1 VSPRIRRP
9 ALIGLPALFGL
20 AAAAYRALWSEPRN
34 VRLTRTTLELP
45 AWPAELD
52 GLRVAVIS
60 DLHTGAPHVPVEKVE
75 RVVARVGEEAP
86 DLIALLGDYA
96 DPRVMGA
103 SPVRPEDVAGALGR
117 LEAPLGV
124 LAVLG
129 NHDWAEGGREMAA
142 ALRTAGVVVL
152 ENDATEA
159 GRGLWVAGVA
169 DARTRRVDLA
179 VALSGVPSDA
189 PLLLLSHD
197 PDVFPRVPARVALT
211 LSGHT
216 HGAQVDLPLVRE
228 RVTPSRFGARY
239 AGGVFEEDGRLLFV
253 SRGVG
258 TSGLPVRFLA
268 PPEVALLTLRSGQLS
283 GTAGGR

>member
-1 VSPRIRRP
+1 MPLRPRP
-9 ALIGLPALFGL
+9 GLIALPALLGL

-75 RVVARVGEEAP
+75 RVVARVNEQQP

-96 DPRVMGA
+96 DPRVLGA
-103 SPVRPEDVAGALGR
+103 SPVRPEEVAGALAA

-124 LAVLG
+124 VAVLG
-129 NHDWAEGGREMAA
+129 NHDWLEGGREMRA
-142 ALRTAGVVVL
+142 ALRRAGVVVL
-152 ENDATEA
+152 ENEATSA

-169 DARTRRVDLA
+169 DARTRRADIGAALA
-179 VALSGVPSDA
+179 EVPADA
-189 PLLLLSHD
+189 AVLLLSHD

-228 RVTPSRFGARY
+228 RVTPSRFGAHY
-239 AGGVFEEDGRLLFV
+239 AGGVFEEDGRILFV

-268 PPEVALLTLRSGQLS
+268 PPEVALLTLRSRQLS